1 MATTNSVLN
10 ATLSS
15 YQLTA
20 GVPVTLTMTFDQDVL
35 YFDPGAIKASIGKVG
50 EPTYKSKSELKIWTA
65 TYTPAAHEISV
76 THFIR
81 VELSKVHN
89 VRGTEIGNTFVR
101 TAGFTVAPAPLTPT
115 LIPDGPAAPKVTDNQ
130 MVLSYVGGAGLD
142 DTASLT
148 TNAGFTVSSASLGSA
163 AISVNSASVNAANK
177 TITLTLSRAVANLEQ
192 VRVSYTK
199 PDNGNGVQDKTGRV
213 AANFTDQAVINNT
226 PDTTPP
232 VLITSGANAPKVSGN
247 QLLLSYDEANS
258 LDSGVVLGNAG
269 FTVTS
274 PGSAAIEVNRAS
286 VDAASKTVTLMLN
299 RAVGNGEQVSI
310 SYDIPP
316 PNIVKPVQDAA
327 GNKAAIFTGQSVI
340 NTADTTPPVLITSA
354 TAPNVNGDR
363 MVLSYTDVNI
373 LDDTALSGN
382 AGFTVTST
390 SPGSAAISVNGASV
404 NAANKTVTLTLSRPV
419 DNGEQVSLSYTK
431 PTSGNVVKDAAG
443 NAAASFTGQA
453 VNNET
458 PDTTPPVLITTGTS
472 VPKVNGTQLVL
483 SYTEANSLDPA
494 ALTGN
499 AGFTVTSA
507 SPDSAAISVSSANVN
522 AANKTVTLT
531 LSRAVEN
538 LEQVSVS
545 YTKPATGNVVQDAAG
560 NDAANFT
567 DETVNNETPDTTP
580 PALITTGTSVPKVN
594 GTQLV
599 LSYTEAN
606 SLDPA
611 ALPGNAGFT
620 VTSASPGSTPITV
633 NGASVNAA
641 NKTVTLTLSRAV
653 ENLEQVS
660 VSYTKPTSGNVVQDA
675 AGNDAAN
682 FTNQAVTNATPDT
695 TPPVLIFSFPT
706 TPSIDGNQMVLRY
719 TDVNIL
725 DDTALVGSGGFT
737 VTSASFSS
745 TPISVNSA
753 SVDAANKTVTLTLS
767 RAAERYERLSVSY
780 TKPTTGNGVQDAAG
794 NAAANFTGVT
804 VHNNSS
810 PPRLNTTGVDAPVV
824 NGREL
829 ILYYSFSLG
838 DVKALDPAAL
848 TGNAGFT
855 VTSTSPGSTP
865 ITVNSASVNA
875 ANKTITLTL
884 SRPVENLEQVSV
896 SYTKPTTGNVVQ
908 DAFGNKADDFTGQAV
923 NNKTPDTTP
932 PVLIITGNTAPKVN
946 GTQLVLSYTEAN
958 SLDPAAL
965 TGSAGFTVTS
975 VTGTPITVNSA
986 SVNAANKTVT
996 LTLSRAVENLEQVSV
1011 SYTKPTTGN
1020 VVQDA
1025 AGNDAADFT
1034 DQTVNNETPDTTPPV
1049 LITTGTSAPKV
1060 NGNQIV
1066 LSYTEANSLDPA
1078 ALAGSGGFAVSSAS
1092 FSITPISVNS
1102 ASVDAANK
1110 TVTLTLSRAVENRES
1125 VSVGYTK
1132 PTTGNGVQDAAGNAA
1147 ANFTV
1152 VTVHNNPPR
1161 PPSLIVGGPGA
1172 PKVNGREL
1180 VLSYYLEANS
1190 LDPAALTGNAGFTVT
1205 SVTGTPITVNSAS
1218 VNAANKTITLTLS
1231 RAVENLEEV
1240 GVSYTKPT
1248 TGNVVQD
1255 TAGNAAYNFT
1265 PHGVINETPDTTP
1278 PVLITTGTSPK
1289 VNARELVLSYTEAN
1303 SLDPAALTGSAG
1315 FTVTSASPDSAAI
1328 SVSSASVNAAN
1339 KTITLTLSRP
1349 VANGEQV
1356 SVSYTK
1362 PTSGNVVQD
1371 AAGNDAANFT
1381 DQSVNNETP
1390 DTTPP
1395 ALITSGDA
1403 TPKVNGTQ
1411 LVLSYTE
1418 ANSLDPAALTG
1429 SAGFTV
1435 TSASR
1440 GSAAI
1445 SVSSASVNAANKTVT
1460 LTLSRAVENLEQ
1472 VSVSYT
1478 KPTTGNVVQ
1487 DAAGNDAVNF
1497 TNQAVTNAT
1506 PDTTP
1511 PVLLIDNDDP
1521 IVSGNLMLL
1530 RYTDVN
1536 ILDDTALAGSGGFTV
1551 TSASPGSA
1559 AISVNSASVD
1569 VANMTV
1575 TLTLSRAVEVF
1586 ERQVSVS
1593 YTKPTTGNGVQ
1604 DAAGNAAANFTG
1616 VTVFNNSSPPMLFN
1630 TPVVNGRELILYYL
1644 LPYIG
1649 DHASSGRP
1657 PPWPDYLLPHIGDHA
1672 ALDPAALTGNAGFT
1686 VTSASPG
1693 SAAITVSSA
1702 SVISP
1707 WAITLML
1714 SRAVENLEQ
1723 VSVSYTKPTTGNVV
1737 QDTVGNKADD
1747 FTDQSVNNETPD
1759 TTPPALITTGTSAP
1773 KVNGTQLVLSYTE
1786 ANSLDPAALTGN
1798 AGFTVTSTSPGS
1810 TPITVTSASVNAANK
1825 TVTLTL
1831 SRPVDNGEQVSVSY
1845 AKPGNGNVVQD
1856 AAGNDAANFTDQ
1868 TVNTET
1874 PDTTPPALI
1883 TTGDAAPKVNGTQLV
1898 LSYTEAN
1905 SLNPAALTGNAGF
1918 TVTSTSPGSTPITVD
1933 SASVNAANKTITL
1946 TLSRPVDNGEQ
1957 VSVSYTKPTS
1967 GNVVQDAAGNDAA
1980 SFTGQAVNSETP
1992 DTTPLAL
1999 ITTGT
2004 SAPKVNARELVL
2016 SYSGANSLDPA
2027 ALTGDAGFTVTST
2040 SPGSTPITVNSA
2052 SVDAANKTI
2061 TLTLSRPVDNGEQ
2074 VSVSYTKPTSG
2085 NVVQDA
2091 AGNDAANFT
2100 GQAVNSE
2107 TPDTTPLA
2115 LITTGTSAPK
2125 VNGTQ
2130 LVLSYSGANSLDPA
2144 ALTGNAGFTV
2154 TSASPG
2160 STPITVNSASV
2171 NAANKTIT
2179 LALSRPVD
2187 NGEQVSVSYTKPTSG
2202 NVVQDTAGNDAADFT
2217 DQSVNS
2223 ETPDTTPLALITTGT
2238 SAPKVNGT
2246 QLVLSYSGANSLDPA
2261 ALTGNA
2267 GFTVTSTS
2275 PGSTP
2280 ITVDSASVNAANKT
2294 ITLTLSRPVDNG
2306 EQVSVSYTKP
2316 TSGNVVQDTAGNDAA
2331 SFTGQAVNS
2340 ETPDTT
2346 PPALITTGAAAP
2358 QVNGDQLVLSF
2369 SEANHLDDAH
2379 KPAPGDFT
2387 VSVDGQPN
2395 AVRTVAVD
2403 AAAKTVT
2410 LTLATPVANGQ
2421 AVAVAYAAPT
2431 SGNAAI
2437 QDVAQNHAPGF
2448 PARAVDNHTPA
2459 LSVPPTPVAPTPGA
2473 SAQDSDKD
2481 GQPDTIEDRVPGL
2494 PGPDGAAPVIGDGNG
2509 DGIQDRMQS
2518 AVNSTHIAFSPTG
2531 ASNPADAPATFVTLV
2546 GDSQD
2551 GKVSPDSDARITRLA
2566 QKDAPVLLPQG
2577 MQMPIGLLHFDATQT
2592 IADSS
2597 QPLSL
2602 SLYVDPAVLSV
2613 NGIWVQNGSTGVWT
2627 NLASAP
2633 YGGKMVMEGD
2643 RLRLDFHLPAGAHFD
2658 ADGTPDGVVTVK
2670 AEVAVAHMPLS
2681 IVGQAP
2687 DAGHGGFWF

>member
-142 DTASLT
+142 DTAPLT

-163 AISVNSASVNAANK
+163 AISVNSASVNAADNTVK
-177 TITLTLSRAVANLEQ
+177 LTLSRAVANLEQ

-199 PDNGNGVQDKTGRV
+199 PDNGNGVQDKAGRV
-213 AANFTDQAVINNT
+213 AAGFTDQAVTNNT

-258 LDSGVVLGNAG
+258 LDSAVLMGSGG

-286 VDAASKTVTLMLN
+286 VDAASKTVTLTLN

-310 SYDIPP
+310 SYAMPP
-316 PNIVKPVQDAA
+316 SSSFKVVQDAA

-382 AGFTVTST
+382 AGFTLTST
-390 SPGSAAISVNGASV
+390 SPGSTPIAVNSASV

-494 ALTGN
+494 ALPGN

-507 SPDSAAISVSSANVN
+507 SGTPITVISAIVN

-531 LSRAVEN
+531 LSRAVDN

-545 YTKPATGNVVQDAAG
+545 YTKPTSGNVVQDAAG

-580 PALITTGTSVPKVN
+580 PALITNGDAAPKVN
-594 GTQLV
+594 GRELV

-611 ALPGNAGFT
+611 ALTGSAGFT
-620 VTSASPGSTPITV
+620 VTSASPDSAAISV
-633 NGASVNAA
+633 SSASVNAA
-641 NKTVTLTLSRAV
+641 NKTVTLTLSRPV
-653 ENLEQVS
+653 DNLEQVS
-660 VSYTKPTSGNVVQDA
+660 VSYDKPGNGNVVQDA

-682 FTNQAVTNATPDT
+682 FTDQSVTNATPDT

-725 DDTALVGSGGFT
+725 DDTALVGSGGFN

-753 SVDAANKTVTLTLS
+753 SGDAANKTVTLTLS

-875 ANKTITLTL
+875 TNKTITLTL

-975 VTGTPITVNSA
+975 VTGTPITVTGA
-986 SVNAANKTVT
+986 IVNAANKTVT

-1011 SYTKPTTGN
+1011 SYTKPAT
-1020 VVQDA
+1020 
-1025 AGNDAADFT
+1025 
-1034 DQTVNNETPDTTPPV
+1034 
-1049 LITTGTSAPKV
+1049 
-1060 NGNQIV
+1060 
-1066 LSYTEANSLDPA
+1066 
-1078 ALAGSGGFAVSSAS
+1078 
-1092 FSITPISVNS
+1092 
-1102 ASVDAANK
+1102 
-1110 TVTLTLSRAVENRES
+1110 
-1125 VSVGYTK
+1125 
-1132 PTTGNGVQDAAGNAA
+1132 
-1147 ANFTV
+1147 
-1152 VTVHNNPPR
+1152 
-1161 PPSLIVGGPGA
+1161 
-1172 PKVNGREL
+1172 
-1180 VLSYYLEANS
+1180 
-1190 LDPAALTGNAGFTVT
+1190 
-1205 SVTGTPITVNSAS
+1205 
-1218 VNAANKTITLTLS
+1218 
-1231 RAVENLEEV
+1231 
-1240 GVSYTKPT
+1240 
-1248 TGNVVQD
+1248 
-1255 TAGNAAYNFT
+1255 
-1265 PHGVINETPDTTP
+1265 
-1278 PVLITTGTSPK
+1278 
-1289 VNARELVLSYTEAN
+1289 
-1303 SLDPAALTGSAG
+1303 
-1315 FTVTSASPDSAAI
+1315 
-1328 SVSSASVNAAN
+1328 
-1339 KTITLTLSRP
+1339 
-1349 VANGEQV
+1349 
-1356 SVSYTK
+1356 
-1362 PTSGNVVQD
+1362 GNVVQD

-1381 DQSVNNETP
+1381 DQSVNNET
-1390 DTTPP
+1390 
-1395 ALITSGDA
+1395 A
-1403 TPKVNGTQ
+1403 
-1411 LVLSYTE
+1411 
-1418 ANSLDPAALTG
+1418 
-1429 SAGFTV
+1429 
-1435 TSASR
+1435 
-1440 GSAAI
+1440 
-1445 SVSSASVNAANKTVT
+1445 
-1460 LTLSRAVENLEQ
+1460 
-1472 VSVSYT
+1472 
-1478 KPTTGNVVQ
+1478 
-1487 DAAGNDAVNF
+1487 
-1497 TNQAVTNAT
+1497 
-1506 PDTTP
+1506 
-1511 PVLLIDNDDP
+1511 
-1521 IVSGNLMLL
+1521 
-1530 RYTDVN
+1530 
-1536 ILDDTALAGSGGFTV
+1536 
-1551 TSASPGSA
+1551 
-1559 AISVNSASVD
+1559 
-1569 VANMTV
+1569 
-1575 TLTLSRAVEVF
+1575 
-1586 ERQVSVS
+1586 
-1593 YTKPTTGNGVQ
+1593 
-1604 DAAGNAAANFTG
+1604 
-1616 VTVFNNSSPPMLFN
+1616 
-1630 TPVVNGRELILYYL
+1630 
-1644 LPYIG
+1644 
-1649 DHASSGRP
+1649 
-1657 PPWPDYLLPHIGDHA
+1657 
-1672 ALDPAALTGNAGFT
+1672 
-1686 VTSASPG
+1686 
-1693 SAAITVSSA
+1693 
-1702 SVISP
+1702 
-1707 WAITLML
+1707 
-1714 SRAVENLEQ
+1714 
-1723 VSVSYTKPTTGNVV
+1723 
-1737 QDTVGNKADD
+1737 
-1747 FTDQSVNNETPD
+1747 
-1759 TTPPALITTGTSAP
+1759 
-1773 KVNGTQLVLSYTE
+1773 
-1786 ANSLDPAALTGN
+1786 
-1798 AGFTVTSTSPGS
+1798 
-1810 TPITVTSASVNAANK
+1810 
-1825 TVTLTL
+1825 
-1831 SRPVDNGEQVSVSY
+1831 
-1845 AKPGNGNVVQD
+1845 
-1856 AAGNDAANFTDQ
+1856 
-1868 TVNTET
+1868 
-1874 PDTTPPALI
+1874 DTTPPALI

-1980 SFTGQAVNSETP
+1980 NFTGQTVNNETP
-1992 DTTPLAL
+1992 DTTPPVLIISFLVSPSIDGNQMVLRYTDVNILDDTAL
-1999 ITTGT
+1999 VG
-2004 SAPKVNARELVL
+2004 
-2016 SYSGANSLDPA
+2016 SG
-2027 ALTGDAGFTVTST
+2027 GFTVTSASSS
-2040 SPGSTPITVNSA
+2040 SPPISVNSA
-2052 SVDAANKTI
+2052 SVDAANKTV
-2061 TLTLSRPVDNGEQ
+2061 TLTLSRAAERFERL
-2074 VSVSYTKPTSG
+2074 SVSYTKPTTG
-2085 NVVQDA
+2085 NGVQDA
-2091 AGNDAANFT
+2091 AGNAAANFT
-2100 GQAVNSE
+2100 GVTVHNNSS
-2107 TPDTTPLA
+2107 PPRLN
-2115 LITTGTSAPK
+2115 TTGVDAPV
-2125 VNGTQ
+2125 VNGRE
-2130 LVLSYSGANSLDPA
+2130 LILYYSFSLGDVKA
-2144 ALTGNAGFTV
+2144 
-2154 TSASPG
+2154 
-2160 STPITVNSASV
+2160 
-2171 NAANKTIT
+2171 
-2179 LALSRPVD
+2179 R
-2187 NGEQVSVSYTKPTSG
+2187 
-2202 NVVQDTAGNDAADFT
+2202 
-2217 DQSVNS
+2217 
-2223 ETPDTTPLALITTGT
+2223 
-2238 SAPKVNGT
+2238 
-2246 QLVLSYSGANSLDPA
+2246 DPA

-2280 ITVDSASVNAANKT
+2280 ITVNSASVNAANKT
-2294 ITLTLSRPVDNG
+2294 ITLTLSRPVENL

-2316 TSGNVVQDTAGNDAA
+2316 TTGNVVQDAAGNDAA
-2331 SFTGQAVNS
+2331 NFTGQAVNN

-2346 PPALITTGAAAP
+2346 PRALITTGTSAP
-2358 QVNGDQLVLSF
+2358 KVNGTQLVLSYT
-2369 SEANHLDDAH
+2369 EANSLD
-2379 KPAPGDFT
+2379 PATLTGNAGFT
-2387 VSVDGQPN
+2387 VTSVTGTPI
-2395 AVRTVAVD
+2395 
-2403 AAAKTVT
+2403 TVT
-2410 LTLATPVANGQ
+2410 GAIV
-2421 AVAVAYAAPT
+2421 
-2431 SGNAAI
+2431 NAA
-2437 QDVAQNHAPGF
+2437 
-2448 PARAVDNHTPA
+2448 
-2459 LSVPPTPVAPTPGA
+2459 
-2473 SAQDSDKD
+2473 
-2481 GQPDTIEDRVPGL
+2481 
-2494 PGPDGAAPVIGDGNG
+2494 
-2509 DGIQDRMQS
+2509 
-2518 AVNSTHIAFSPTG
+2518 
-2531 ASNPADAPATFVTLV
+2531 
-2546 GDSQD
+2546 
-2551 GKVSPDSDARITRLA
+2551 
-2566 QKDAPVLLPQG
+2566 
-2577 MQMPIGLLHFDATQT
+2577 
-2592 IADSS
+2592 
-2597 QPLSL
+2597 
-2602 SLYVDPAVLSV
+2602 
-2613 NGIWVQNGSTGVWT
+2613 
-2627 NLASAP
+2627 
-2633 YGGKMVMEGD
+2633 
-2643 RLRLDFHLPAGAHFD
+2643 
-2658 ADGTPDGVVTVK
+2658 
-2670 AEVAVAHMPLS
+2670 
-2681 IVGQAP
+2681 
-2687 DAGHGGFWF
+2687 

>member
-142 DTASLT
+142 DTAPLT

-163 AISVNSASVNAANK
+163 AISVNSASVNAADNTVK
-177 TITLTLSRAVANLEQ
+177 LTLSRAVANLEQ

-199 PDNGNGVQDKTGRV
+199 PDNGNGVQDKAGRV
-213 AANFTDQAVINNT
+213 AAGFTDQAVTNNT

-258 LDSGVVLGNAG
+258 LDSAVLMGSGG

-286 VDAASKTVTLMLN
+286 VDAASKTVTLTLN

-310 SYDIPP
+310 SYAMPP
-316 PNIVKPVQDAA
+316 SSSFKVVQDAA

-373 LDDTALSGN
+373 LDDTALPGS
-382 AGFTVTST
+382 AGFTVTSA
-390 SPGSAAISVNGASV
+390 SPGSTPITVISAIV

-494 ALTGN
+494 ALPGN

-507 SPDSAAISVSSANVN
+507 SPDSAAISVSRASVN
-522 AANKTVTLT
+522 AANKTITLT
-531 LSRAVEN
+531 LSRPVDN
-538 LEQVSVS
+538 GEQVSVS
-545 YTKPATGNVVQDAAG
+545 YTKPTSGNVVQDAAG

-567 DETVNNETPDTTP
+567 GHTVNNETPDTTP
-580 PALITTGTSVPKVN
+580 PVLITTGTFVPKVN

-611 ALPGNAGFT
+611 ALTGSAGFT

-675 AGNDAAN
+675 AGNDAASFTGHTVNNETPDTTPPVLITTGTSVPKVNGTQLVLSYTEANSLDPAALTDNAGFTVTSASPGSTPITVNSASVNAANKTVTLTLSRPVANGEQVSVSYTKPTSGNVVQDAAGNDAAN
-682 FTNQAVTNATPDT
+682 FTDETVNNETPDTTPPALITSGDATPKVNGTQLVLSYTEANSLDPAALTGSAGFTVTSASRGSAAISVSSASVNAANKTVTLTLSRAVENLEQVSVSYTKPATGNVVQDAAGNDAIDFTDQTVNNETPDTTPPVLITTGTSAPKVNGNQIVLSYTEANSLDPAALAGSGGFAVSSASFSITPISVNSASVDAANKTVTLTLSRAVENRESVSVGYTKPTTGNGVQDAAGNAAANFTVVTVHNNPPRPPSLIVGGPGAPKVNGRELVLSYYLEANSLDPAALTGSAGFTVTSVTGTPITVISAIVNAANKTITLTLSRAVENLEQVGVSYTKPTTGNVVQDAFGNKANDFTGRAVDNKTPDTTPPALIITGTFAPKVNARELVLSYTEANSLDPAALTGSAGFTVTSASPDSAAISVSSASVNAANKTVTLTLSRPVDNLEQVSVSYTKPTSGNVVQDAAGNDAANFTDETVNNETPDTTPPALITNGDAAPKVNGRELVLSYTEANSLDPAALTGSAGFTVTSASPDSAAISVSSASVNAANKTVTLTLSRPVDNLEQVSVSYAKPGNGNVVQDAAGNDAANFTDQSVTNATPDT

-975 VTGTPITVNSA
+975 VTGTPITVTGA
-986 SVNAANKTVT
+986 IVNAANKTVT

-1011 SYTKPTTGN
+1011 SYTKPAT
-1020 VVQDA
+1020 
-1025 AGNDAADFT
+1025 
-1034 DQTVNNETPDTTPPV
+1034 
-1049 LITTGTSAPKV
+1049 
-1060 NGNQIV
+1060 
-1066 LSYTEANSLDPA
+1066 
-1078 ALAGSGGFAVSSAS
+1078 
-1092 FSITPISVNS
+1092 
-1102 ASVDAANK
+1102 
-1110 TVTLTLSRAVENRES
+1110 
-1125 VSVGYTK
+1125 
-1132 PTTGNGVQDAAGNAA
+1132 
-1147 ANFTV
+1147 
-1152 VTVHNNPPR
+1152 
-1161 PPSLIVGGPGA
+1161 
-1172 PKVNGREL
+1172 
-1180 VLSYYLEANS
+1180 
-1190 LDPAALTGNAGFTVT
+1190 
-1205 SVTGTPITVNSAS
+1205 
-1218 VNAANKTITLTLS
+1218 
-1231 RAVENLEEV
+1231 
-1240 GVSYTKPT
+1240 
-1248 TGNVVQD
+1248 
-1255 TAGNAAYNFT
+1255 
-1265 PHGVINETPDTTP
+1265 
-1278 PVLITTGTSPK
+1278 
-1289 VNARELVLSYTEAN
+1289 
-1303 SLDPAALTGSAG
+1303 
-1315 FTVTSASPDSAAI
+1315 
-1328 SVSSASVNAAN
+1328 
-1339 KTITLTLSRP
+1339 
-1349 VANGEQV
+1349 
-1356 SVSYTK
+1356 
-1362 PTSGNVVQD
+1362 GNVVQD

-1381 DQSVNNETP
+1381 DQSVNN
-1390 DTTPP
+1390 
-1395 ALITSGDA
+1395 
-1403 TPKVNGTQ
+1403 
-1411 LVLSYTE
+1411 
-1418 ANSLDPAALTG
+1418 
-1429 SAGFTV
+1429 
-1435 TSASR
+1435 
-1440 GSAAI
+1440 
-1445 SVSSASVNAANKTVT
+1445 
-1460 LTLSRAVENLEQ
+1460 
-1472 VSVSYT
+1472 
-1478 KPTTGNVVQ
+1478 
-1487 DAAGNDAVNF
+1487 
-1497 TNQAVTNAT
+1497 
-1506 PDTTP
+1506 
-1511 PVLLIDNDDP
+1511 
-1521 IVSGNLMLL
+1521 
-1530 RYTDVN
+1530 
-1536 ILDDTALAGSGGFTV
+1536 
-1551 TSASPGSA
+1551 
-1559 AISVNSASVD
+1559 
-1569 VANMTV
+1569 
-1575 TLTLSRAVEVF
+1575 
-1586 ERQVSVS
+1586 
-1593 YTKPTTGNGVQ
+1593 
-1604 DAAGNAAANFTG
+1604 
-1616 VTVFNNSSPPMLFN
+1616 
-1630 TPVVNGRELILYYL
+1630 
-1644 LPYIG
+1644 
-1649 DHASSGRP
+1649 
-1657 PPWPDYLLPHIGDHA
+1657 
-1672 ALDPAALTGNAGFT
+1672 
-1686 VTSASPG
+1686 
-1693 SAAITVSSA
+1693 
-1702 SVISP
+1702 
-1707 WAITLML
+1707 
-1714 SRAVENLEQ
+1714 
-1723 VSVSYTKPTTGNVV
+1723 
-1737 QDTVGNKADD
+1737 
-1747 FTDQSVNNETPD
+1747 
-1759 TTPPALITTGTSAP
+1759 
-1773 KVNGTQLVLSYTE
+1773 
-1786 ANSLDPAALTGN
+1786 
-1798 AGFTVTSTSPGS
+1798 
-1810 TPITVTSASVNAANK
+1810 
-1825 TVTLTL
+1825 
-1831 SRPVDNGEQVSVSY
+1831 
-1845 AKPGNGNVVQD
+1845 
-1856 AAGNDAANFTDQ
+1856 
-1868 TVNTET
+1868 ET

-1967 GNVVQDAAGNDAA
+1967 GNVVQDTAGNDAA
-1980 SFTGQAVNSETP
+1980 SFTGQAVNSET
-1992 DTTPLAL
+1992 
-1999 ITTGT
+1999 
-2004 SAPKVNARELVL
+2004 S
-2016 SYSGANSLDPA
+2016 
-2027 ALTGDAGFTVTST
+2027 
-2040 SPGSTPITVNSA
+2040 
-2052 SVDAANKTI
+2052 
-2061 TLTLSRPVDNGEQ
+2061 
-2074 VSVSYTKPTSG
+2074 
-2085 NVVQDA
+2085 
-2091 AGNDAANFT
+2091 
-2100 GQAVNSE
+2100 
-2107 TPDTTPLA
+2107 DTTPLA

-2125 VNGTQ
+2125 VNGPQ
-2130 LVLSYSGANSLDPA
+2130 LVLSY
-2144 ALTGNAGFTV
+2144 T
-2154 TSASPG
+2154 
-2160 STPITVNSASV
+2160 
-2171 NAANKTIT
+2171 
-2179 LALSRPVD
+2179 
-2187 NGEQVSVSYTKPTSG
+2187 
-2202 NVVQDTAGNDAADFT
+2202 
-2217 DQSVNS
+2217 
-2223 ETPDTTPLALITTGT
+2223 
-2238 SAPKVNGT
+2238 
-2246 QLVLSYSGANSLDPA
+2246 GANSLDPA

-2331 SFTGQAVNS
+2331 SFTGQAVNTETPDTTPPALITTGTSAPKVNARELVLSYSGANSLNPAALTGDAGFTVTSTSPGSTPITVNSASVNAANKTITLTLSRPVDNGEQVSVSYTKPTSGNVVQDAAGNDAANFTGQTVNTETLDTTPLALITTGTSAPKVNGTQLVLSYSGANSLDPAALTGNAGFTVTSTSPDSTPITVDSASVNAANKTITLTLSRPVDNGEQVSVSYTKPTTGNVVQDTAGNDAANFTGQAVNS

-2369 SEANHLDDAH
+2369 SEANHLDDTH

-2551 GKVSPDSDARITRLA
+2551 GKLSPDSDARITRLA

-2613 NGIWVQNGSTGVWT
+2613 NGIWMQNGSTGVWT

-2658 ADGTPDGVVTVK
+2658 ADGTPDGMVTVK